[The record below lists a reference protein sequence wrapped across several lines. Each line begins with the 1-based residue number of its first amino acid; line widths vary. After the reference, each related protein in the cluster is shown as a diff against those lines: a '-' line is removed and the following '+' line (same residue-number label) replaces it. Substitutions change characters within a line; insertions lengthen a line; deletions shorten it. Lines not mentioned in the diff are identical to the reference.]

1 MARFAGLA
9 LLAIVAALALPA
21 CGGDDDELPQPVQEP
36 ETTMPEPVPTESLPE
51 DETTTE
57 ETTTEETA
65 SGDDDGSAA
74 PAPLPGLP
82 NWTAGYREWMKLNA
96 GPIPPRDAD
105 PHLGTK
111 NVYASKEKRRDLY
124 PAGTVIV
131 KEARRPGADFVG
143 LVAGMRKV
151 AGSNPE
157 HNDWI
162 FVEWTRESRDAP
174 FTELARG
181 AVCESCHSGV
191 APQDYVFTTG

>member
-9 LLAIVAALALPA
+9 LLAVVAALALA
-21 CGGDDDELPQPVQEP
+21 GCGGDDDDRPQPVAEP

-51 DETTTE
+51 DGTTTE
-57 ETTTEETA
+57 ETTTGGEE
-65 SGDDDGSAA
+65 GPAA

-82 NWTAGYREWMKLNA
+82 SWTAGYREWMKLNA

-111 NVYASKEKRRDLY
+111 NVYASREKRRDLY

-151 AGSNPE
+151 PGSNPG
-157 HNDWI
+157 HNDWV
-162 FVEWTRESRDAP
+162 FVEWTRESRDEP

-181 AVCESCHSGV
+181 AVCESCHAGV
-191 APQDYVFTTG
+191 APQDYIFTTG

>member
-1 MARFAGLA
+1 VARFAGLA
-9 LLAIVAALALPA
+9 LLVLALAA
-21 CGGDDDELPQPVQEP
+21 CGGDSEPAAEP
-36 ETTMPEPVPTESLPE
+36 EPEPATTSDPA
-51 DETTTE
+51 TTE
-57 ETTTEETA
+57 PAPEEPTTSEEA
-65 SGDDDGSAA
+65 APPPPPPPAA
-74 PAPLPGLP
+74 PAPLPGLA

-151 AGSNPE
+151 PGSNPE

>member
-1 MARFAGLA
+1 MLRLAGLA
-9 LLAIVAALALPA
+9 LVLLALAA
-21 CGGDDDELPQPVQEP
+21 CGGDEDAA
-36 ETTMPEPVPTESLPE
+36 PEPATTGGAP
-51 DETTTE
+51 TTTAAGTGTVPA
-57 ETTTEETA
+57 ETATEESPPPA
-65 SGDDDGSAA
+65 PPPPAA

-96 GPIPPRDAD
+96 SPIPPRDAD

-111 NVYASKEKRRDLY
+111 NVYASRAKGRDLY
-124 PAGTVIV
+124 PPGTVIV
-131 KEARRPGADFVG
+131 KEARRPGAGFVG

-151 AGSNPE
+151 PGSNPD
-157 HNDWI
+157 HNDWV

-181 AVCESCHSGV
+181 SVCESCHSGV

>member
-1 MARFAGLA
+1 VARLAGLA
-9 LLAIVAALALPA
+9 LLLLALAA
-21 CGGDDDELPQPVQEP
+21 CGGNGDAAPEAATDEEAPP
-36 ETTMPEPVPTESLPE
+36 TTTADSGTV
-51 DETTTE
+51 TE
-57 ETTTEETA
+57 ETTTE
-65 SGDDDGSAA
+65 GSSPPPPPP
-74 PAPLPGLP
+74 PAPPPAPEALPGLP

-96 GPIPPRDAD
+96 SPIPPRDAD

-111 NVYASKEKRRDLY
+111 QVYASREKRRDLY
-124 PAGTVIV
+124 PPGTVIV

-151 AGSNPE
+151 PGSNPD
-157 HNDWI
+157 HNDWV

>member
-1 MARFAGLA
+1 MARLAGLA
-9 LLAIVAALALPA
+9 LLVLALAG
-21 CGGDDDELPQPVQEP
+21 CGGGNGDAAPEP
-36 ETTMPEPVPTESLPE
+36 EGEPTTSEATPTDTVVV

-57 ETTTEETA
+57 EA
-65 SGDDDGSAA
+65 SPPPPPPPAA
-74 PAPLPGLP
+74 PRPLPGLP
-82 NWTAGYREWMKLNA
+82 GWTAGYREWMKLNA
-96 GPIPPRDAD
+96 EPIPPRDSD

-111 NVYASKEKRRDLY
+111 NVYASREKLRDAY
-124 PAGTVIV
+124 PPGTVIV

-151 AGSNPE
+151 PGSNPD
-157 HNDWI
+157 HNDWV
-162 FVEWTRESRDAP
+162 FVEWTRGSRDAP

>member
-1 MARFAGLA
+1 MVRLAGLA
-9 LLAIVAALALPA
+9 LLLLALAA
-21 CGGDDDELPQPVQEP
+21 CGGNGDAA
-36 ETTMPEPVPTESLPE
+36 PEPPPEPTTTAPTTVVTLEV
-51 DETTTE
+51 ETEATTE
-57 ETTTEETA
+57 ETPPPA
-65 SGDDDGSAA
+65 PPPPPAA

-82 NWTAGYREWMKLNA
+82 GWTAGYREWMKLNA
-96 GPIPPRDAD
+96 DPIPPRDSD

-111 NVYASKEKRRDLY
+111 NVYASRQKLRDAY
-124 PAGTVIV
+124 PPGTVIV

-151 AGSNPE
+151 PGSNPG
-157 HNDWI
+157 HNDWV

>member
-1 MARFAGLA
+1 MRRR
-9 LLAIVAALALPA
+9 LLVASLLPVLVAA
-21 CGGDDDELPQPVQEP
+21 CGGNSDPAAGPTASQPATEPTP
-36 ETTMPEPVPTESLPE
+36 ETTTAESEPTTE
-51 DETTTE
+51 DTTTE
-57 ETTTEETA
+57 AEPPPPE
-65 SGDDDGSAA
+65 A
-74 PAPLPGLP
+74 PPGVP
-82 NWTAGYREWMKLNA
+82 SYVAGYRGWVKLNDA
-96 GPIPPRDAD
+96 PIPPREAD

>member
-9 LLAIVAALALPA
+9 LLVLALAA
-21 CGGDDDELPQPVQEP
+21 CGGDSEPAAEP
-36 ETTMPEPVPTESLPE
+36 EPEPATTS
-51 DETTTE
+51 DAATTE
-57 ETTTEETA
+57 PAPEEPTTSEE
-65 SGDDDGSAA
+65 AA
-74 PAPLPGLP
+74 PPPPPAPPAAPTPLPGLP
-82 NWTAGYREWMKLNA
+82 NWTAGYREWMKLNE

-151 AGSNPE
+151 PGSNPE

>member
-1 MARFAGLA
+1 VARFAGLA
-9 LLAIVAALALPA
+9 LLVFALAA
-21 CGGDDDELPQPVQEP
+21 CGGDSEPAAEAEP
-36 ETTMPEPVPTESLPE
+36 EPATASEA
-51 DETTTE
+51 TTTE
-57 ETTTEETA
+57 AAPEEPTTSEAAPPPPPPPT
-65 SGDDDGSAA
+65 A

-82 NWTAGYREWMKLNA
+82 SWTAGYRDWMKLNA

-111 NVYASKEKRRDLY
+111 NVYASRERRRDLY

-151 AGSNPE
+151 PGSNPS
-157 HNDWI
+157 HNDWV
-162 FVEWTRESRDAP
+162 FVEWTRDSRDEP

-191 APQDYVFTTG
+191 APQDYVFTSG